1 MKLSNESRLE
11 ELMKFK
17 NDFNEKLRNA
27 YSLYEQRSKS
37 ISNNNINNE
46 NNKETLMKKNKT
58 RNLPKITSSGKGK
71 AKFIFKSAF
80 DEDGDIDYIK
90 IRKVGKAPI
99 KLMSNTWKPQF
110 MVCDYFGKF
119 KRLRDNYE
127 MSNWEQVIKY
137 FFNFLINRQ
146 ESIYVKEHIIKRKNC
161 PLDII

>member
-37 ISNNNINNE
+37 ISKSNINNE
-46 NNKETLMKKNKT
+46 NNKERLLKKNKT

-71 AKFIFKSAF
+71 PQLIFKSAF
-80 DEDGDIDYIK
+80 DEDGDIDYIN

-119 KRLRDNYE
+119 E
-127 MSNWEQVIKY
+127 A
-137 FFNFLINRQ
+137 
-146 ESIYVKEHIIKRKNC
+146 SIYG
-161 PLDII
+161 L

>member
-46 NNKETLMKKNKT
+46 NNKETLLKKNKT

-80 DEDGDIDYIK
+80 DEGLFRK
-90 IRKVGKAPI
+90 I
-99 KLMSNTWKPQF
+99 
-110 MVCDYFGKF
+110 
-119 KRLRDNYE
+119 
-127 MSNWEQVIKY
+127 
-137 FFNFLINRQ
+137 
-146 ESIYVKEHIIKRKNC
+146 
-161 PLDII
+161 

>member
-46 NNKETLMKKNKT
+46 NNKETLLKKNKT

-71 AKFIFKSAF
+71 AKLFS
-80 DEDGDIDYIK
+80 K
-90 IRKVGKAPI
+90 I
-99 KLMSNTWKPQF
+99 SN
-110 MVCDYFGKF
+110 
-119 KRLRDNYE
+119 
-127 MSNWEQVIKY
+127 I
-137 FFNFLINRQ
+137 
-146 ESIYVKEHIIKRKNC
+146 
-161 PLDII
+161 

>member
-1 MKLSNESRLE
+1 
-11 ELMKFK
+11 
-17 NDFNEKLRNA
+17 
-27 YSLYEQRSKS
+27 
-37 ISNNNINNE
+37 
-46 NNKETLMKKNKT
+46 
-58 RNLPKITSSGKGK
+58 
-71 AKFIFKSAF
+71 
-80 DEDGDIDYIK
+80 
-90 IRKVGKAPI
+90 
-99 KLMSNTWKPQF
+99 MSNTWKPQF

>member
-46 NNKETLMKKNKT
+46 NNKETLLKKNKT

-80 DEDGDIDYIK
+80 D
-90 IRKVGKAPI
+90 PI

-137 FFNFLINRQ
+137 FLIF
-146 ESIYVKEHIIKRKNC
+146 
-161 PLDII
+161 